1 MKLED
6 LLNSMLI
13 MNELLKLPNITSFT
27 LPQLLIMYN
36 RKLEMIEKERLD
48 REGKQKMIISS
59 DNTVKIL

>member
-1 MKLED
+1 
-6 LLNSMLI
+6 